1 MLATGWRERPAFRP
15 RACAVITARC
25 RPAAPDLVRRLAR
38 LAQVPLAVNN
48 ARKIPDTR
56 RTSARNHAAAL
67 PKRLT
72 MITRS

>member
-1 MLATGWRERPAFRP
+1 MLAAVVREISAFWP
-15 RACAVITARC
+15 RACAVIRARR

-56 RTSARNHAAAL
+56 RTSARNPAADL
-67 PKRLT
+67 PKRL
-72 MITRS
+72 